1 MTCLFCLL
9 WHPILNHDLP
19 GLFLS
24 NGPGDPTRCTA
35 TIANLRTALKMDR
48 PIFGICLGNQ
58 LLALAAGAKT
68 YKMKF
73 GNRGVNQPCIDL
85 RTTLCYITSQ
95 NHVRPALVRVLYFIS
110 LISFL

>member
-1 MTCLFCLL
+1 MINLPLL
-9 WHPILNHDLP
+9 LA

-24 NGPGDPTRCTA
+24 NGPGDPTRCAT

-58 LLALAAGAKT
+58 LLALAAGATT

-95 NHVRPALVRVLYFIS
+95 NHVRS
-110 LISFL
+110 LCGDNW